1 MKKLYGHPESLKTV
15 STKYCAGCGHG
26 VIHRLITEVIDE
38 MGLQEKSIITNPVGC
53 SIWADLYFDFDS
65 VQPPHGRTPAA
76 ATGIKRVLPDHLVI
90 CYQGDGDLAAI
101 GTAEIIHAANRGEKF
116 TVIFVNNA
124 IYGMT
129 GGQMAPTTLVG
140 QKATTAPFGRDPIDA
155 GMGYPIQVCELLA
168 TLGGTRYL
176 ARGAVNTPA
185 NVRKTK
191 QYIKKAFQA
200 QMNGIG
206 FTLVE
211 ILSQCPTNWGMEPVD
226 AVDWLEKNMIPYY
239 HLGEIKNE
247 LEGAAAGAA
256 ASVTSAG
263 AAAARVAD
271 RGGAPAST
279 GGAAGA
285 GEGLGGA
292 AAKGAAR

>member
-1 MKKLYGHPESLKTV
+1 MKKLYGHPESLKRV

-26 VIHRLITEVIDE
+26 VIHRIITEVIDE
-38 MGLQEKSIITNPVGC
+38 MGLRERAIITNPVGC

-101 GTAEIIHAANRGEKF
+101 GTAEIIHAANRAEKF
-116 TVIFVNNA
+116 TTIFVNNA

-140 QKATTAPFGRDPIDA
+140 QRATTAPYGRDPEGA
-155 GMGYPIQVCELLA
+155 GMGYPIRVLELLA

-176 ARGAVNTPA
+176 ARGAVNNA
-185 NVRKTK
+185 VNIRKTK

-200 QMNGIG
+200 QMEGKG
-206 FTLVE
+206 FTMVE
-211 ILSQCPTNWGMEPVD
+211 ILSQCPTNWQMDPRESVE
-226 AVDWLEKNMIPYY
+226 WLEKNMIPYY
-239 HLGEIKNE
+239 GLGEIKDELAANE
-247 LEGAAAGAA
+247 D
-256 ASVTSAG
+256 
-263 AAAARVAD
+263 AAAARIHQDDADVSLETPAGVSLAD
-271 RGGAPAST
+271 RR
-279 GGAAGA
+279 
-285 GEGLGGA
+285 
-292 AAKGAAR
+292 AKHETHEPFAKKGVA